1 MARRNDSRILQIGII
16 SLAVLL
22 LVMVASFNLQKLP
35 WLRGTTYH
43 AELTDASGLRTGS
56 EVQVA
61 GIRVGRVNK
70 MRIGTTKVIVDFDVS
85 GATLGRSTRASV
97 EVKSLLGE
105 KFLNIKP
112 QGSGTMAAGA
122 TIPLSRT
129 DVTFDIVS
137 TLGELT
143 TQTEQTNKKNLTT
156 ALDSLAEVVNSA
168 APEVHTSFSGLS
180 RLSKTIASRDEEIEK
195 LLQRSSNVTKLLD
208 ERKGDLVTLMK
219 EANLVFQEL
228 QARKQT
234 IHELLVN
241 ANNLAAEL
249 KGLVKDNREQ
259 LKPTLDKLENVLTF
273 LHAREDQIETLVR
286 NYGPY
291 VNILG
296 NIVGSGPWFDAY
308 VPNITG
314 VFTGEFLPSKP
325 KPGGGK

>member
-1 MARRNDSRILQIGII
+1 MARRSEPRILQIGII
-16 SLAVLL
+16 ALAMLL
-22 LVMVASFNLQKLP
+22 LVMVASFNLQRLP

-70 MRIGTTKVIVDFDVS
+70 LRIGPEKVIADFDVS
-85 GATLGRSTRASV
+85 GASLGSRTRASV

-105 KFLNIKP
+105 KFLNIVP
-112 QGSGTMAAGA
+112 EGSGTLDAGA

-129 DVTFDIVS
+129 DVTFDIVG
-137 TLGELT
+137 TLGQLT
-143 TQTEQTNKKNLTT
+143 TQTEETNKENLTK
-156 ALDSLAEVVNSA
+156 ALDSLAEVVDA
-168 APEVHTSFSGLS
+168 GAPEVRSSFSGLS
-180 RLSKTIASRDEEIEK
+180 RLSTTIATRDEEIEN
-195 LLQRSSNVTKLLD
+195 LLRRSSNVTKLLD

-219 EANLVFQEL
+219 EANLIFQEL
-228 QARKQT
+228 QQRKQT

-241 ANNLAAEL
+241 ANNLAVEL
-249 KGLVKDNREQ
+249 KGVVKDNREQ
-259 LKPTLDKLENVLTF
+259 LRPTLDKLEDVLSF
-273 LHAREDQIETLVR
+273 LQAREDQIETLIH

-308 VPNITG
+308 VPNMTG
-314 VFTGEFLPSKP
+314 VFLGEFTPSKP
-325 KPGGGK
+325 GGAG

>member
-1 MARRNDSRILQIGII
+1 MGII
-16 SLAVLL
+16 SLALLL
-22 LVMVASFNLQKLP
+22 LVMVGSFNIQKLP

-43 AELTDASGLRTGS
+43 AELSDASGLRTGS

-61 GIRVGRVNK
+61 GVRVGRVNK
-70 MRIGTTKVIVDFDVS
+70 LRIGKTKVIADFDVS

-112 QGSGTMAAGA
+112 EGSGTMAAGA
-122 TIPLSRT
+122 TIPMSRT
-129 DVTFDIVS
+129 DVTFDIVG

-143 TQTEQTNKKNLTT
+143 TQTEETNKANLTK
-156 ALDSLAEVVNSA
+156 ALNSLAEVVDSA
-168 APEVHTSFSGLS
+168 APEVRSSFSGPS
-180 RLSKTIASRDEEIEK
+180 RLSTTIASRDEEIEK
-195 LLQRSSNVTKLLD
+195 LLRRSSNVTQLLD

-219 EANLVFQEL
+219 KADLIFQEL
-228 QARKQT
+228 NQRKQT

-241 ANNLAAEL
+241 ANRLAVEL
-249 KGLVKDNREQ
+249 QGVVKDNRAQ
-259 LKPTLDKLENVLTF
+259 LRPTLDKLENVLSF
-273 LHAREDQIETLVR
+273 LHAREDQIETLLH

-291 VNILG
+291 VSILG

-314 VFTGEFLPSKP
+314 VFTGEFGLT
-325 KPGGGK
+325 KPGGGG